1 MMTNIRSDDSTN
13 DVFRGTIQNVSRW
26 LFCHPAGR
34 VKRRNFDQS
43 QRHNEYSARKAR
55 RLASMFFSQAKTLQK
70 MLALAL
76 TLALAPAERKN
87 TRKTRLYVK
96 GSKWADPCCCS
107 TWQLT
112 RTTGKRKTNKQKR
125 IRRLQDNKH
134 RRPISKNQQPLLCC
148 RNHQDSAAI
157 FRNSPPPPP
166 LTSPPPP
173 RRTIVD
179 CNNLEDIAVCAET
192 VERFKSSLLSSPV

>member
-107 TWQLT
+107 TWQLPNITEHERQIRPEDFRTMNTADQLARQNT
-112 RTTGKRKTNKQKR
+112 R
-125 IRRLQDNKH
+125 
-134 RRPISKNQQPLLCC
+134 CY
-148 RNHQDSAAI
+148 
-157 FRNSPPPPP
+157 
-166 LTSPPPP
+166 
-173 RRTIVD
+173 
-179 CNNLEDIAVCAET
+179 T
-192 VERFKSSLLSSPV
+192 VETSR